1 MKVRKDFVTN
11 SSSSSFII
19 CKDNIS
25 YEQLLQ
31 VLLEIANK
39 ESSYYGDEEYT
50 EEDITEDCVA
60 QRYHIKDTT
69 NESPHSEYT
78 DYWLGTGE
86 QIYDNHYIID
96 NQGCVR
102 YHWDTVDEVL
112 SKYNI
117 PWDLGYCD

>member
-1 MKVRKDFVTN
+1 MKIRKDFVTN

-19 CKDNIS
+19 CKDNVS

-31 VLLEIANK
+31 ILLEIANK

-60 QRYHIKDTT
+60 HRYYITDATRE
-69 NESPHSEYT
+69 NPHLEYE
-78 DYWLGTGE
+78 DDWLCTGE
-86 QIYDNHYIID
+86 IIYDNHYIID
-96 NQGCVR
+96 THGCVSDD
-102 YHWDTVDEVL
+102 WDSIEEVL

-117 PWDLGYCD
+117 PWEQGYCD